1 MQFIELK
8 EKLKHFPTFS
18 IPDIRKIEEDFDIR
32 RLSEWTR
39 KGYIKK
45 IRRGHYFF
53 SDAEI
58 REQSLFLAANRI
70 YQPSYVSL
78 ETALSYYGLI
88 PETVYVVTSVATLK
102 TRIFSG
108 GFGTFSYKRV
118 KPALFFGYHLERYGS
133 GAFLM
138 ADMEKAVLDYLYLHS
153 DMRTDDDFE
162 EWRFNGSEFLER
174 ADLEKFERYAE
185 AFGNS
190 RLRARA
196 AALVDFSKRHDL

>member
-58 REQSLFLAANRI
+58 REQLCFWPL
-70 YQPSYVSL
+70 
-78 ETALSYYGLI
+78 
-88 PETVYVVTSVATLK
+88 TVYINRHMFLWRRLC
-102 TRIFSG
+102 RI
-108 GFGTFSYKRV
+108 
-118 KPALFFGYHLERYGS
+118 
-133 GAFLM
+133 
-138 ADMEKAVLDYLYLHS
+138 
-153 DMRTDDDFE
+153 TD
-162 EWRFNGSEFLER
+162 
-174 ADLEKFERYAE
+174 
-185 AFGNS
+185 
-190 RLRARA
+190 
-196 AALVDFSKRHDL
+196 